1 MLKILQIPWVTPI
14 MIALLEVIYWGGYF
28 PHCFLSN
35 RCDDDIGGF
44 NQIPVS
50 ELHIAAISE
59 TPVIPT
65 QHETLC
71 LPFNNYK
78 DICFFLQYLICLR
91 WDGISCRKRIQW
103 CQNIEHP
110 QSVSN
115 IDACLPFTLNE
126 ERSLSRF
133 KSKRNFPDLA
143 RSVTRKC
150 YSH

>member
-1 MLKILQIPWVTPI
+1 MTPI
-14 MIALLEVIYWGGYF
+14 RMALLKVIYWCGNL

-71 LPFNNYK
+71 LPLQLQRHL
-78 DICFFLQYLICLR
+78 FFQYLICLR

-126 ERSLSRF
+126 QRSLSRF

-150 YSH
+150 FPH

>member
-1 MLKILQIPWVTPI
+1 M
-14 MIALLEVIYWGGYF
+14 ALLKVIYRGGNL

-71 LPFNNYK
+71 LPLQLQRHL
-78 DICFFLQYLICLR
+78 FFQHLMCLR
-91 WDGISCRKRIQW
+91 
-103 CQNIEHP
+103 
-110 QSVSN
+110 
-115 IDACLPFTLNE
+115 
-126 ERSLSRF
+126 
-133 KSKRNFPDLA
+133 
-143 RSVTRKC
+143 
-150 YSH
+150 

>member
-1 MLKILQIPWVTPI
+1 MIVDVVKIQIDIISNCGQLGKNHVEDLTNCVTPI
-14 MIALLEVIYWGGYF
+14 RMALLKVIYWGGYL

-71 LPFNNYK
+71 LP
-78 DICFFLQYLICLR
+78 
-91 WDGISCRKRIQW
+91 
-103 CQNIEHP
+103 
-110 QSVSN
+110 
-115 IDACLPFTLNE
+115 
-126 ERSLSRF
+126 
-133 KSKRNFPDLA
+133 
-143 RSVTRKC
+143 
-150 YSH
+150 